1 MVQQLHGAFNERLD
15 NLEENHL
22 NALTELVT
30 QRFPIVQQLLTPYAE
45 HELSEILSLRA
56 LNHISVR
63 KRIQNLFKRVT
74 EGDLSA
80 IDESTKYKVY
90 QWTARLCATQAET
103 LPLARKIRDEL
114 VDDDV
119 PIDLSIV
126 DALIYEADGDIDAAL
141 RCLRD
146 AKDADSRS
154 AWFGLLT
161 RVRAEIRHSVFERI
175 IARLGPTFD
184 SDGEMYD
191 SILRGV
197 PDFSTLSI
205 IFDES
210 SNGIASIQENTAEK
224 ILRSQPMALVDFV
237 PQSMAYYERFVGPVA
252 IDQDSSAYMNE
263 TLAQYRAAL
272 FDRDLA
278 KALEICC
285 LGAVHDDLSPGQWL
299 ALVEDD
305 VLWSALNSSNFQ
317 LSPFSLLGALDVA
330 LYRQHDERFRQFALT
345 AVEQLLHENFG
356 FAEEI
361 EVYRLLQIVGDFVL
375 NRINL
380 LEDGATK
387 PGYWKRLAA
396 WMQAGYIVETML
408 RSSHLLSLDVL
419 ERWTHDNMTAA
430 GAYANLVDAKKEPM
444 LFAARMMSNSLRF
457 EVVGRLEVLRL
468 RHGKNGRE
476 LPAAEQVDRLIGK
489 LEVDGHRP
497 ALQFPGPLEGDR
509 RPTAAVPV
517 NVEEEIKKLADGED
531 SELLGFLV
539 TVSQLFSLSERQI
552 ELAGAAIEQV
562 FEEKGESGAKDLLE
576 SLEHASVIAAANRSS
591 SLAAII
597 GDKIVQI
604 SPLVSEGEAEMVPR
618 ILLQA
623 AVAHEDELE
632 WFAWLDERLLEMVQ
646 QLPSH
651 PSRALSV
658 ILGHLEE
665 IEIVLPTQYWFHGRA
680 KSAALSGA
688 V

>member
-1 MVQQLHGAFNERLD
+1 MIKDDPEFAERCGYRAEQVFSIGSELKLLD
-15 NLEENHL
+15 
-22 NALTELVT
+22 
-30 QRFPIVQQLLTPYAE
+30 
-45 HELSEILSLRA
+45 LR
-56 LNHISVR
+56 
-63 KRIQNLFKRVT
+63 LFS
-74 EGDLSA
+74 LSA
-80 IDESTKYKVY
+80 EVLSTKSEKTILDMSDREIIVDYDEGIEGIKLTWADDSGRK
-90 QWTARLCATQAET
+90 QEASMPDLCLLSPTAET
-103 LPLARKIRDEL
+103 RR
-114 VDDDV
+114 
-119 PIDLSIV
+119 
-126 DALIYEADGDIDAAL
+126 
-141 RCLRD
+141 
-146 AKDADSRS
+146 
-154 AWFGLLT
+154 T
-161 RVRAEIRHSVFERI
+161 VFERI

-197 PDFSTLSI
+197 PDFSTLAI

-210 SNGIASIQENTAEK
+210 SNGVASIQENTAEK
-224 ILRSQPMALVDFV
+224 ILSGQPMALVDFI
-237 PQSMAYYERFVGPVA
+237 PQSTAYYERFVGPVP
-252 IDQDSSAYMNE
+252 IDQDASTYMNE
-263 TLAQYRAAL
+263 TLAQYRAGL
-272 FDRDLA
+272 LERDLA
-278 KALEICC
+278 RALEICC

-299 ALVEDD
+299 ALVDD
-305 VLWSALNSSNFQ
+305 DMLWSALNLSKCH

-330 LYRQHDERFRQFALT
+330 LYRQHDERFREFALK
-345 AVEQLLHENFG
+345 AVEQLLQENFG
-356 FAEEI
+356 FAEDI
-361 EVYRLLQIVGDFVL
+361 NVYRLLQIVGDFAL

-380 LEDGATK
+380 LDDGATK

-408 RSSHLLSLDVL
+408 RPSHPLSLDVL
-419 ERWTHDNMTAA
+419 ERWTHDNMTSA

-444 LFAARMMSNSLRF
+444 LFAARMMADSLRF
-457 EVVGRLEVLRL
+457 EVLGRLDVLRL

-476 LPAAEQVDRLIGK
+476 LPATEQNDALIGK
-489 LEVDGHRP
+489 LETDGLKP

-509 RPTAAVPV
+509 RPTAAVPP
-517 NVEEEIKKLADGED
+517 NVEEEIKRLSDGEGSD
-531 SELLGFLV
+531 LLGFLV
-539 TVSQLFSLSERQI
+539 TVSQLFSLSDTQI
-552 ELAGAAIEQV
+552 ELAEAAIEKV
-562 FEEKGESGAKDLLE
+562 FEEEGGSGAKDLLE

-591 SLAAII
+591 SVAAII
-597 GDKIVQI
+597 GDKVVQI
-604 SPLVSEGEAEMVPR
+604 SPFVSEGEAELIPR

-665 IEIVLPTQYWFHGRA
+665 IEIVLPTQHWFHVRA